1 VPAGSITQRGKD
13 WSVRLDNQVHTPE
26 VLADVLV
33 APTPNGRVYLRDV
46 ATVVDTYKKV
56 SSIQRTNGEPALGVV
71 VLKQASANTV
81 ETADNVK
88 RAIAQ
93 LRSELPPDL
102 ELSIVSDAS
111 VFTRGSID
119 EVQRELGQAVLL
131 TGLVL
136 LLFLHTLRS
145 TAIVLL
151 AIPTS
156 LIATLGVMYFAGL
169 SLNTMSLLAITLTV
183 GILVDDSIVV
193 LENIFR
199 HLQLGETSL
208 AAAINGRSEI
218 GFAAIAI
225 TLVDVVVFAPI
236 AFMSGP
242 TGQYF
247 RQFGLVVVA
256 ATLFSLLV
264 SFTLTPMLASR
275 WFSSSRATTG
285 SSKNPLSRFG
295 RVWDLGFASLAAG
308 YGRVLRLA
316 IGARGRWAVVG
327 ISIASFAAGVAL
339 IVAGVLSTEFMPSID
354 TGELQVFVEMPAGT
368 SLEVTSSATQI
379 VEDRILAWP
388 EVEHAFTSVGVGN
401 SQGASL
407 NGPRVATITVQLLE
421 RRQRARTP
429 DDLAAA
435 ARNLGADIPGARITA
450 VPSSLFGANNGS
462 NQIVVRVLGDDSAVL
477 ASLARQVAGVVRNT
491 AGTSNVDEGGA
502 IGEPQLL
509 VEVDR
514 NQAADLGL
522 APGDVASVL
531 RTGLAGSVVSTFR
544 PAGTTGWDIAVILN
558 PEERQRV
565 EQVGQIPILTPSG
578 STIQLAQIASVIS
591 ASGPAKIYRRDRQRT
606 VYVTALVNGRTT
618 GDAARE
624 IQRGIE
630 QIGVPAGYRVT
641 QAGAA
646 QSQAEAFG
654 QIITALVLSVVLM
667 YMLMAALFESFTY
680 PLMIMFSLP
689 LAIVG
694 ALGALALTGN
704 TLNMMSMIGQI
715 LLMGLVGK
723 NAILLVDCTNTLRR
737 QGILRDAALLQ
748 AGPMRLR
755 PILMTTAALVL
766 AMLPVAMKVG
776 EGSEW
781 RAPMAVTVIGGLL
794 TSTLLTLVLIPAA
807 YTLVDD
813 AEHVLGRLIARVR
826 LAISRRQVPGAAA
839 EPRPVRTPIPIAGG
853 SDD

>member
-1 VPAGSITQRGKD
+1 
-13 WSVRLDNQVHTPE
+13 
-26 VLADVLV
+26 
-33 APTPNGRVYLRDV
+33 
-46 ATVVDTYKKV
+46 
-56 SSIQRTNGEPALGVV
+56 
-71 VLKQASANTV
+71 
-81 ETADNVK
+81 
-88 RAIAQ
+88 
-93 LRSELPPDL
+93 
-102 ELSIVSDAS
+102 
-111 VFTRGSID
+111 
-119 EVQRELGQAVLL
+119 
-131 TGLVL
+131 
-136 LLFLHTLRS
+136 
-145 TAIVLL
+145 
-151 AIPTS
+151 
-156 LIATLGVMYFAGL
+156 M
-169 SLNTMSLLAITLTV
+169 
-183 GILVDDSIVV
+183 
-193 LENIFR
+193 
-199 HLQLGETSL
+199 
-208 AAAINGRSEI
+208 
-218 GFAAIAI
+218 
-225 TLVDVVVFAPI
+225 
-236 AFMSGP
+236 
-242 TGQYF
+242 
-247 RQFGLVVVA
+247 
-256 ATLFSLLV
+256 
-264 SFTLTPMLASR
+264 
-275 WFSSSRATTG
+275 
-285 SSKNPLSRFG
+285 
-295 RVWDLGFASLAAG
+295 
-308 YGRVLRLA
+308 
-316 IGARGRWAVVG
+316 
-327 ISIASFAAGVAL
+327 
-339 IVAGVLSTEFMPSID
+339 D

-368 SLEVTSSATQI
+368 SLEVTSSATQV

-388 EVEHAFTSVGVGN
+388 EVEHAFTSIGVGN

-407 NGPRVATITVQLLE
+407 SSPRVATITVQLLE
-421 RRQRARTP
+421 RRQRTRTP
-429 DDLAAA
+429 DDLAVA
-435 ARNLGADIPGARITA
+435 ARDLGADIPGARITA
-450 VPSSLFGANNGS
+450 IPSSLFGANNGS

-514 NQAADLGL
+514 SQAADLGL
-522 APGDVASVL
+522 TPGDVASVL
-531 RTGLAGSVVSTFR
+531 RTGLAGSVASTFR

-578 STIQLAQIASVIS
+578 STIQLGQIASVTS

-606 VYVTALVNGRTT
+606 VYVTAIVNGRTT

-641 QAGAA
+641 QAGVA

-654 QIITALVLSVVLM
+654 QIITALVLSLVLM

-723 NAILLVDCTNTLRR
+723 NAILLVDCANTLRR
-737 QGILRDAALLQ
+737 QGVRRDAALLQ

-813 AEHVLGRLIARVR
+813 AEQAVARLISRVR
-826 LAISRRQVPGAAA
+826 LAFSRRQEQGTPTEA
-839 EPRPVRTPIPIAGG
+839 RPTRTPIPIAGG
-853 SDD
+853 SDAH